1 MPASASEA
9 LMIFMKS
16 RREVP
21 SPVHSEACRGNSRC
35 SISSNSGVPD
45 NSSSVRQY
53 FGPFAS
59 DSFSRTSASSSFSL
73 FPGQTSG
80 PPWLFVFRS
89 LSIRSSVPLLDSSW
103 LCAFIPPRLAMAGVA
118 ARNVANAAH
127 VVSRLQ
133 ISAEF
138 DLVLE
143 FAPADF
149 HHLVASWLN
158 VIHVEDLIARPKV
171 LLRRPMA
178 VQTPLHL
185 QRGVAVHQRHLV
197 HWAVAGIATHT
208 FINANADVGVDEIR
222 QAIGASTHQR

>member
-1 MPASASEA
+1 MGSSGCLVHAVMPAKASEA

-35 SISSNSGVPD
+35 SISSNSGVPAS
-45 NSSSVRQY
+45 SSSVRQY

-89 LSIRSSVPLLDSSW
+89 LSIRSSVPLLNSSW
-103 LCAFIPPRLAMAGVA
+103 LCLALAMAGIA

-133 ISAEF
+133 IIAEF

-143 FAPADF
+143 FTPVDRN
-149 HHLVASWLN
+149 H
-158 VIHVEDLIARPKV
+158 LIARWLEIFHVEYLVTRPQV
-171 LLRRPMA
+171 LL
-178 VQTPLHL
+178 
-185 QRGVAVHQRHLV
+185 
-197 HWAVAGIATHT
+197 
-208 FINANADVGVDEIR
+208 
-222 QAIGASTHQR
+222 